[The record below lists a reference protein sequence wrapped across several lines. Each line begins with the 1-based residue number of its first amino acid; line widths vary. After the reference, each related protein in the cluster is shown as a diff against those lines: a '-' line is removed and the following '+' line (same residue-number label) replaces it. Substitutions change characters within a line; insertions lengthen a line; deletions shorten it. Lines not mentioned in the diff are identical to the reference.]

1 MAAGKTAVAGKG
13 LRWFDSTAGTMETKV
28 YNTIK
33 DIIKRKEEARRW
45 PLNTNILAI
54 AEALPGVPMA
64 EIKKAL
70 NALYKAKKI
79 ATQNGINHLLI
90 YLNKEQ

>member
-1 MAAGKTAVAGKG
+1 MGYYNSRTRFESAAA
-13 LRWFDSTAGTMETKV
+13 DTMETKV

-33 DIIKRKEEARRW
+33 DIIRRKEEARRW

-79 ATQNGINHLLI
+79 ATQNGINYQLI

>member
-1 MAAGKTAVAGKG
+1 MRGSAAKTDAGKG

-33 DIIKRKEEARRW
+33 EIITRKEEALRW

-70 NALYKAKKI
+70 NALYKANKI

-90 YLNKEQ
+90 YLNK

>member
-1 MAAGKTAVAGKG
+1 
-13 LRWFDSTAGTMETKV
+13 METKV

-33 DIIKRKEEARRW
+33 KIIKEKEEARRW
-45 PLNTNILAI
+45 PLKTNILAI
-54 AEALPGVPMA
+54 AEALPDVPMA

-70 NALYKAKKI
+70 NALYKSKKI
-79 ATQNGINHLLI
+79 ATQNGINHVLI